1 MSLRDCTSLKDNIC
15 TTPFSCIILKLIVIM
30 FFFQCL
36 QGCGRWCPRDMTQ
49 KGVGHAVGAAEIADL
64 LLLALSP
71 CFAFTLV
78 GGQQH

>member
-1 MSLRDCTSLKDNIC
+1 
-15 TTPFSCIILKLIVIM
+15 
-30 FFFQCL
+30 
-36 QGCGRWCPRDMTQ
+36 MTQ